1 MKLLVGA
8 FALTPLSAM
17 AEEFP
22 AAFSVSGV
30 AANDVLNIR
39 AEPSSPAPLLGHF
52 APDKLRVEVL
62 ETTSDGKWGL
72 VGLPESNGW
81 VSMRYLAPL
90 PDASAPM
97 PLPMVCL
104 GTEPFWS
111 LGLTGP
117 ETALWK
123 TPEITEEITLISSAK
138 APLGYFATLTG
149 SDRGEQVLIVTKEQC
164 FDGMS
169 DRRFGFSAR
178 LFQQTERENTL
189 LSGCC
194 TLQAD

>member
-1 MKLLVGA
+1 MTRLAAALALL
-8 FALTPLSAM
+8 PLSAM
-17 AEEFP
+17 AGEFP

-39 AEPSSPAPLLGHF
+39 AEPSANAPVLGQF
-52 APDKLRVEVL
+52 APDRLRVEIL
-62 ETTSDGKWGL
+62 ETTPDGKWGL

-90 PDASAPM
+90 TEAASTM
-97 PLPMVCL
+97 PLPMLCL

-111 LGLTGP
+111 LALTGP
-117 ETALWK
+117 ETAIWK

-138 APLGYFATLTG
+138 ASHGSLATLTG
-149 SDRGEQVLIVTKEQC
+149 SDRGEQVLIVTREQC

-178 LFQQTERENTL
+178 LFQQTEQENTL

>member
-1 MKLLVGA
+1 MKRLAAALALLP
-8 FALTPLSAM
+8 FAAM
-17 AEEFP
+17 AGEFP
-22 AAFSVSGV
+22 AAYSVSGV

-39 AEPSSPAPLLGHF
+39 AEPSAAAPILGQF
-52 APDKLRVEVL
+52 APDRLRVEVL
-62 ETTSDGKWGL
+62 ETTPDGKWGL

-90 PDASAPM
+90 PDAASAM
-97 PLPMVCL
+97 PQPIVCL
-104 GTEPFWS
+104 GTESFWS
-111 LGLTGP
+111 LGVTGP

-123 TPEITEEITLISSAK
+123 TPEIKEEIVLISSAK
-138 APLGYFATLTG
+138 APLGYIVTLTG
-149 SDRGEQVLIVTKEQC
+149 SDRGEQVLIITREQC
-164 FDGMS
+164 SDGMS

-178 LFQQTERENTL
+178 LFQQTEQENTL